1 MAKYSIEDL
10 KKIIGATSDDRLNFA
25 ISKGHLK
32 LSDDEIGTV
41 SFLFWL
47 CYSAE
52 IDLDAAI
59 KIPWEIISKSTKP
72 EVVRLARERME
83 QFVFGAPKSDI
94 EFNEIL
100 KKIPVDTADQ
110 IKRTIKENFDLKR
123 KRGIDGLESL
133 TDKIAFYQ
141 AIFGENNVTKVLWE
155 IKRIRND
162 ISHNRIKELTYKDN
176 NLYLRSTK
184 EEILIDY
191 LGATLNPDHSHSPF
205 EKSLLSDRPQE

>member
-1 MAKYSIEDL
+1 MAKYSIEDI
-10 KKIIGATSDDRLNFA
+10 KKMVSTASDDKLNA
-25 ISKGHLK
+25 TISKGHLK
-32 LSDDEIGTV
+32 LSDDEVGTI

-52 IDLDAAI
+52 IDLDSAI
-59 KIPWEIISKSTKP
+59 QIPWKIVSESTQPEIVKLAK
-72 EVVRLARERME
+72 ERLEKFA
-83 QFVFGAPKSDI
+83 FGTPKSDM
-94 EFNEIL
+94 ELNETL
-100 KKIPVDTADQ
+100 KNMSTNVADQ

-123 KRGIDGLESL
+123 KRGIDSLESL

-141 AIFGENNVTKVLWE
+141 AIFGENNVTEVLWE

-162 ISHNRIKELTYKDN
+162 ISHNRIKELIYKGN

-191 LGATLNPDHSHSPF
+191 LSATLNPDHSHSPF
-205 EKSLLSDRPQE
+205 EKCLNLGKA